1 MSQALMNHVWQRLHP
16 IAVWSSNIQER
27 ALSMKMEKS
36 NTSPVMQG
44 LEESVQVTWRTY
56 WHPMA
61 ITSSRN
67 RTAMLCSR
75 KRNMGP
81 SYKTAGYQGY

>member
-1 MSQALMNHVWQRLHP
+1 MYLTA
-16 IAVWSSNIQER
+16 IWSSKLQER
-27 ALSMKMEKS
+27 VLSMKMEKS
-36 NTSPVMQG
+36 HTSPVKQG
-44 LEESVQVTWRTY
+44 LGVSVQVTWRIY

-75 KRNMGP
+75 NKNMGP